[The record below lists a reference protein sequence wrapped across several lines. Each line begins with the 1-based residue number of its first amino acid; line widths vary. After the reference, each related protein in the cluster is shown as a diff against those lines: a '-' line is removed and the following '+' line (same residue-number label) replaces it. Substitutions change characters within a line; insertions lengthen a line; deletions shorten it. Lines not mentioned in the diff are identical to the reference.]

1 MRMLLTRL
9 AGVLV
14 LTLGATACVAVGVAE
29 SQVDYPYYESP
40 AALFDRA
47 DLVVEADLSPDSRVT
62 LLEPDPPTGTDPA
75 ANPQAGMESD
85 AEPAPGALVIT
96 VYTARAVTVFKG
108 EVRVGQNIEVKEMG
122 GTLRGVRHE
131 VAGAVPLNGGE
142 RYVLF
147 LSTYPNAPASLL
159 NPQQGQYRVDDS
171 GALSAVPGNELT
183 LTRADLERLA
193 AGG

>member
-1 MRMLLTRL
+1 MLLTRL

-14 LTLGATACVAVGVAE
+14 LTLGAAACVAE
-29 SQVDYPYYESP
+29 SQVDYPHYESP

-47 DLVVEADLSPDSRVT
+47 NLVIEADLSPDSRVT

-75 ANPQAGMESD
+75 ANPQAGMESES
-85 AEPAPGALVIT
+85 EPAAGALVIT
-96 VYTARAVTVFKG
+96 VYTARVVTVFKG

-171 GALSAVPGNELT
+171 GALSAVPGNELA